1 MGSQTANSSE
11 LSGGESNVATRCSP
25 NGFAIIGDALSAALP
40 FLDSAD
46 ARRLSRASPTTK
58 ALLQPATRRA
68 ERASRLARKLH
79 GLPFNYGFALQG
91 LGPQPLTDALAVLRI
106 LQPLRRRDRVGE
118 DGGWVPTEEDPWW
131 FQSQA
136 ELGTIASAGRLA
148 LQGIGVSG
156 TDVEDTLVL
165 GATLRAHAPEGGAA
179 LAGTLWTEP
188 MGVEWANGPAADPLQ
203 LGLKLGLGPG
213 ENAFVDLELTSG
225 GWSPWAETWALRDG
239 TLAGRVSVAAVFRD
253 GGEVRI
259 TKGLSRWSGNP
270 GSTARTADL
279 DPGGGDADGSDDV
292 EGYACQ
298 ASSEGACQLREALL
312 NAQDAGVRVVIC
324 IRALQWRKCPPVWCP
339 PEVCRVAIAGPLLE
353 STT

>member
-1 MGSQTANSSE
+1 MAKRSSH
-11 LSGGESNVATRCSP
+11 
-25 NGFAIIGDALSAALP
+25 NGFTIIGDALSAALP
-40 FLDSAD
+40 FLHSAD
-46 ARRLSRASPTTK
+46 AWKLSRASPATK
-58 ALLQPATRRA
+58 AVLQPATRRA
-68 ERASRLARKLH
+68 QRAGHLARELH
-79 GLPFNYGFALQG
+79 DLPFSYGFALQG
-91 LGPQPLTDALAVLRI
+91 LGPQPLTDALAVLRS
-106 LQPLRRRDRVGE
+106 LRSLRRRDRVGE
-118 DGGWVPTEEDPWW
+118 DGGWAPTEEDPWW

-136 ELGTIASAGRLA
+136 ELGAIASAGRLA

-156 TDVEDTLVL
+156 ADVENTLVL
-165 GATLRAHAPEGGAA
+165 GATLRAHAPEGGAT
-179 LAGTLWTEP
+179 LAGTLWTQP
-188 MGVEWANGPAADPLQ
+188 MGVEWTNGPAADPLQ

-253 GGEVRI
+253 RGEVLI
-259 TKGLSRWSGNP
+259 TKALSRWVGNP
-270 GSTARTADL
+270 SSTQRTTDL
-279 DPGGGDADGSDDV
+279 DPGGGDVLGGEDA

-312 NAQDAGVRVVIC
+312 DAQDAGVRVVIC

-353 STT
+353 STTSQ